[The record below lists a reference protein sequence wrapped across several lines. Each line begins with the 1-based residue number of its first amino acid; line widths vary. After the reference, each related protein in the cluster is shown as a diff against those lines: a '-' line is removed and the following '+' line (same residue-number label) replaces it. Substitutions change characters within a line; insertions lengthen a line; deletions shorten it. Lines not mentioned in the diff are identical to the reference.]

1 NQARYASAIDSTA
14 QRIGNL
20 PGQGFSNNLN
30 TGKYDGMN
38 ATANIT
44 YQVSD
49 AVKLSVAYDKLH
61 IGQGYRSELV
71 ADNAYKVTTARCSGK
86 YDWMNATASITYQVS
101 DALNLSVAYDKLH
114 IGEGYRSVLV
124 SDNPYNFTHA
134 RVSGKVGRWQYN
146 SIWAYMNDLRYPRVA
161 DAQD

>member
-1 NQARYASAIDSTA
+1 
-14 QRIGNL
+14 
-20 PGQGFSNNLN
+20 
-30 TGKYDGMN
+30 N
-38 ATANIT
+38 ATAN
-44 YQVSD
+44 
-49 AVKLSVAYDKLH
+49 
-61 IGQGYRSELV
+61 
-71 ADNAYKVTTARCSGK
+71 
-86 YDWMNATASITYQVS
+86 ITYQVS

-161 DAQD
+161 DAQDPFSERLGNGVKYGAFHYVDYLAGDKLSLGLFHSLLWAQNNQNDGGKAN